1 MILINNTFEKAR
13 HTKYDYFYH
22 IAFAVLFC
30 LYSFLMLFSSKLLGF
45 LFFVYGLLLLGH
57 TVWKGIRTSY
67 SIPYILFGLTI
78 LFFSR
83 LFWLEAFSVLPVFFY
98 EIFQIVFFL
107 GIVIGICLLYGLMV
121 KGAPLANKFQTHG
134 VHSSYFVT
142 GCLLLPYTWIFSYG
156 AIVQDNLGNLTW
168 ALLILV
174 LWGTLY
180 LVQLVTHH
188 NKIMLVALYSV
199 NISVGCWTIYR
210 WINILT

>member
-1 MILINNTFEKAR
+1 MILLNNTFKKAR

-57 TVWKGIRTSY
+57 TVWKGIRTRY

-83 LFWLEAFSVLPVFFY
+83 LFWLEAFSVLPVLFY
-98 EIFQIVFFL
+98 EIFQISFFL

-134 VHSSYFVT
+134 VHSIYFVT

-156 AIVQDNLGNLTW
+156 AVMQGNTSSLIW

-174 LWGTLY
+174 LWGLLY
-180 LVQLVTHH
+180 FAQLVTHH
-188 NKIMLVALYSV
+188 NKVMLAALFAV
-199 NISVGCWTIYR
+199 NIGVGCWAIYR